1 MKKLLVLLLSVLTIC
16 AAAFA
21 GCTGADRNTTSVQ
34 TDTATAVA
42 DDNPVEPPAETEPD
56 PEPIPVP
63 EPDPDNKDCKRCKRR
78 GRRNALEIIIKFP
91 KLHIYD
97 VIRDENG
104 ISFKPFPKPEE
115 PEEDNAEENN

>member
-34 TDTATAVA
+34 TGSDTAVA
-42 DDNPVEPPAETEPD
+42 NDTPDEPPAEAEPE

-63 EPDPDNKDCKRCKRR
+63 EPDPDDKDCKKCKRR
-78 GRRNALEIIIKFP
+78 GRHNVLEIIIRFP

-115 PEEDNAEENN
+115 PEEDKAENDN